1 MVRPLPGRLHTD
13 GAARGSVSNDQL
25 YNDIL
30 GNASTRPDLITI
42 PSWIWGVTRYYN
54 NATQP
59 DRDGAKTLIY
69 AWSALKSRITSRP
82 NYQRQQTLAQVS
94 PNKSNATSCEPPRHF
109 SHILCR
115 TGDPTKG
122 DSAHRLSSRLPS
134 SHRSS
139 LTLPTTFRPS

>member
-1 MVRPLPGRLHTD
+1 MDISWPPMKLLYDISEENYDRTFSAYRFWIKL

-59 DRDGAKTLIY
+59 DRWATDTQQ
-69 AWSALKSRITSRP
+69 RP
-82 NYQRQQTLAQVS
+82 
-94 PNKSNATSCEPPRHF
+94 
-109 SHILCR
+109 
-115 TGDPTKG
+115 PTA
-122 DSAHRLSSRLPS
+122 SLHHRC
-134 SHRSS
+134 
-139 LTLPTTFRPS
+139 